1 LRNSKKKRKKRY
13 GAKEKRGQIRDR
25 VSIDKRPAIV
35 DQKKRIG
42 DWEIDTIVGKDR
54 KDFLI
59 TIVERKTKLP

>member
-1 LRNSKKKRKKRY
+1 MRNSKKKRKKRY